1 MVSRKIFS
9 MRVKFLFFPDCESTS
24 KRKTS
29 WFDEKLLPILNLLT
43 RFWYLTNIT
52 SYFQRCL
59 IVREDMCFTKMF
71 LIVTA
76 AVTKYFSLVK
86 KICLSGAWICVNLS
100 KNLWIFFFLSSS
112 WLSLKI
118 FKASLV
124 SGTLQLTLRNDPK
137 VRDVKFAIKIE
148 LCE

>member
-100 KNLWIFFFLSSS
+100 KNLWIFSSFRRRDYL
-112 WLSLKI
+112 WKSLKHHWWAVL
-118 FKASLV
+118 FN
-124 SGTLQLTLRNDPK
+124 LRYETTPK
-137 VRDVKFAIKIE
+137 
-148 LCE
+148 CEM